1 MPYAELKIN
10 PMPTPEQ
17 AASLARGI
25 TDALVE
31 ETGKRREVTAVHIAG
46 GEAQLWTIASVAAD
60 KSTAYLEIK
69 ITQGTNSQDQKASL
83 IARLH
88 RLLVETLG
96 ELEEASYIVIHEL
109 PAQNWGYAG
118 LTQATRAQQQ
128 GAQV

>member
-31 ETGKRREVTAVHIAG
+31 EVGKRRAVTAVHITG
-46 GEAQLWTIASVAAD
+46 SEAQLWTIGSVVSAKA
-60 KSTAYLEIK
+60 TAYLDIK
-69 ITQGTNSQDQKASL
+69 ITQGSNNQDQKASL

-88 RLLVETLG
+88 RLLVETVG
-96 ELEEASYIVIHEL
+96 ELEEASYIVIDEL

-118 LTQATRAQQQ
+118 LTQATRAQLQ
-128 GAQV
+128 GAHL

>member
-31 ETGKRREVTAVHIAG
+31 EVGKRRAVTAVHITG
-46 GEAQLWTIASVAAD
+46 SEAQLWTIGSVVSAKA
-60 KSTAYLEIK
+60 TAYLDIK
-69 ITQGTNSQDQKASL
+69 ITQGSNNQDQKASL

-88 RLLVETLG
+88 RLLVETVG
-96 ELEEASYIVIHEL
+96 ELEEASYIVIDEL

-128 GAQV
+128 GAHL

>member
-31 ETGKRREVTAVHIAG
+31 EVGKRRAVTAVHITG
-46 GEAQLWTIASVAAD
+46 GEAQLWTIGSVVSAKA
-60 KSTAYLEIK
+60 TAYLDIK
-69 ITQGTNSQDQKASL
+69 ITQGSNSQHQKASL

-88 RLLVETLG
+88 RLLVETVG

-118 LTQATRAQQQ
+118 LTQAMRAQQQ
-128 GAQV
+128 GAHL

>member
-1 MPYAELKIN
+1 MPYAELKIT

-31 ETGKRREVTAVHIAG
+31 EVGKRRAVTAVHITS
-46 GEAQLWTIASVAAD
+46 GEARLWTIGSAVSVKA
-60 KSTAYLEIK
+60 TAYLDIK
-69 ITQGTNSQDQKASL
+69 ITQGSNSQHQKASL

-88 RLLVETLG
+88 RLLVDTVG
-96 ELEEASYIVIHEL
+96 ELEEASYIVIDEL

-118 LTQATRAQQQ
+118 LTQATRAQQ
-128 GAQV
+128 GAHA

>member
-31 ETGKRREVTAVHIAG
+31 ETGKRREVTAAHITG
-46 GEAQLWTIASVAAD
+46 SEARLWTIGSVPSD
-60 KSTAYLEIK
+60 KTTAYLEIK
-69 ITQGTNSQDQKASL
+69 ITQETNSQDEKASL
-83 IARLH
+83 IVRLH
-88 RLLVETLG
+88 QLLVATFG

-118 LTQATRAQQQ
+118 LTQASRAQQQ
-128 GAQV
+128 GAYA

>member
-10 PMPTPEQ
+10 PMPTTEQ

-31 ETGKRREVTAVHIAG
+31 ETGKRREVTAVHITG
-46 GEAQLWTIASVAAD
+46 SEARLWTIGSVPSD
-60 KSTAYLEIK
+60 KATAYLEIK
-69 ITQGTNSQDQKASL
+69 ITQDTNSQDEKAAL
-83 IARLH
+83 IVRLH
-88 RLLVETLG
+88 RLLVETFG

-118 LTQATRAQQQ
+118 LTQASRARQR
-128 GAQV
+128 GASA